1 VSEDPLQRVRIVFSV
16 GEEVK
21 YISHLDL
28 LRAWERI
35 LRRAEVPLA
44 YSQGFNPHPRLVIAM
59 PLPVG
64 CTGAMEVVDAYL
76 YEPLPPLAL
85 SQTLQAQMPA
95 GLAVTAVH
103 EVDLRGPAMPSVI
116 QHAVYRMLLE
126 GVAYSEVAERARDFM
141 ARERVEATFRG
152 KTFDLR
158 PLVGRLDAEAEDGQ
172 VALEAVLMRLP
183 SGRIGRPDVL
193 LETLGL
199 DAYARRIHRSYIAF
213 DEPHV

>member
-1 VSEDPLQRVRIVFSV
+1 MSEDALQRTRIVFSV
-16 GEEVK
+16 GERCK

-64 CTGAMEVVDAYL
+64 CTGAMEVIDAYL
-76 YEPLPPLAL
+76 YEAMTPLSLLDA
-85 SQTLQAQMPA
+85 LQAQMPP
-95 GLAVTAVH
+95 GLAVTAAE
-103 EVDLRGPAMPSVI
+103 EVDLRGPALPSAI
-116 QHAVYRMLLE
+116 QYAVYRMQLE
-126 GVAYSEVAERARDFM
+126 GVAYDEVTERARDFM
-141 ARERVEATFRG
+141 AREQLEVTFRR

-158 PLVGRLDAEAEDGQ
+158 PLVGRLEAQAEDGQ
-172 VALEAVLMRLP
+172 VALEAQLMRLP

-193 LETLGL
+193 LKALALSE
-199 DAYARRIHRSYIAF
+199 YARRIHRAHIAF
-213 DEPHV
+213 DVPIL